1 MSQGTTS
8 AGGGVSGVPPE
19 EGAGRHSSL
28 VLLVVS
34 TAILLDALD
43 LSITQV
49 ALPDIRASLGL
60 STSGVQWTVNAYVLT
75 YAGFLLFGGRAAD
88 LLGARR
94 VFLFGLAVFGVMSL
108 VAGLSPNAAVVI
120 LARAIQGIGAAF
132 TVPSSVAIIA
142 GTFAE
147 GHERNRAFGVFSAAA
162 ASGFSAGLIL
172 GGVLT
177 DLLNW
182 RWIFFVKVP
191 IVAATLIIAV
201 RVIPR
206 SVETHD
212 RSRGY
217 DLLGGVLGTAGL
229 LLIAFAV
236 TQIADHT
243 VPVPLVIASAVVAVV
258 LLIAFV
264 VNEAKHPD
272 PLLPLGIFRMP
283 TLRNADISSLA
294 VLAAPFGYSYV
305 VTLYTQEVLHYSPL
319 KTGLALLP
327 AAVVSALVSR
337 YMAPALI
344 RRHGMRITGSLGGL
358 FLVAVGFSMLS
369 LVGVDTGYA
378 TVLLPSSIICLGL
391 GVGNAYPTYAIGG
404 VTGVGV
410 AQQGLAAGIQQT
422 ALQVGG
428 GLGLALVATGV
439 SASLDGRTDPNDY
452 IRALHV
458 GAIVGTVITLLGAI
472 GTLLG
477 RMDAPEPVAEEQEQE
492 ATA

>member
-1 MSQGTTS
+1 MSQGTAS
-8 AGGGVSGVPPE
+8 AGGGVRGVPSE
-19 EGAGRHSSL
+19 KRVGQHSSL

-49 ALPDIRASLGL
+49 ALPDIRRSLDL

-94 VFLFGLAVFGVMSL
+94 VLLFGLAVFGVMSL
-108 VAGLSPNAAVVI
+108 VAGLSPNAVVVI
-120 LARAIQGIGAAF
+120 LARAIQGVGAAL

-147 GHERNRAFGVFSAAA
+147 GRERNRAFGVFSAAA

-191 IVAATLIIAV
+191 IVAATLIIGV

-206 SVETHD
+206 AETHD
-212 RSRGY
+212 RSRSY
-217 DLLGGVLGTAGL
+217 DLLGGVLCTAGL

-236 TQIADHT
+236 TQIAGHT
-243 VPVPLVIASAVVAVV
+243 VPVPLVIASAVAAVV

-272 PLLPLGIFRMP
+272 PLLPLRIFRMP

-344 RRHGMRITGSLGGL
+344 RRYGMRITGSLAGL
-358 FLVAVGFSMLS
+358 FLVALGFLMLA
-369 LVGVDTGYA
+369 LVDVDTGYA

-404 VTGVGV
+404 VTGVGIS
-410 AQQGLAAGIQQT
+410 QQGLAAGIQQT

-439 SASLDGRTDPNDY
+439 SASLDGKADPNDY
-452 IRALHV
+452 IPALHV
-458 GAIVGTVITLLGAI
+458 GAFVGTVIPLLGAI
-472 GTLLG
+472 VTLLG
-477 RMDAPEPVAEEQEQE
+477 RMDAPEAVAEEQEQA